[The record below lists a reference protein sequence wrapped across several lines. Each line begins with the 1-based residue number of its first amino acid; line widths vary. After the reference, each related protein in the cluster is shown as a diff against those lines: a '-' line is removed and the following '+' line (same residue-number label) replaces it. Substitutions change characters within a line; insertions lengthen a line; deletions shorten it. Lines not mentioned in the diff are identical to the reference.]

1 MSFVP
6 TSNIDQILNKNKS
19 INDFISGEG
28 RVSFINLFNFNKV
41 ESRFLLDP
49 EPAKTGTLAPIVR
62 LLNL

>member
-28 RVSFINLFNFNKV
+28 RVRFINLFNLNNV
-41 ESRFLLDP
+41 SRFLLDP